1 MADFG
6 RRQRR
11 SREALERLLRRPA
24 FWRKDPPLPV
34 VVVTGPDGSGTEA
47 ARWLT
52 EPFEDHLPFARVPA
66 TGDRTLR
73 QLIELLADEGGRLGE
88 PVSGSFLPAPRF
100 PLVQFALW
108 ALTQRDRPP
117 STWDDTHGEPWPP
130 DPRSGAGRKMFKER
144 LKQWRWDQAQGT
156 GKAVLRSADFFARAA
171 PTWVPAGIVIAL
183 GAGWITDVVG
193 VVQWIA
199 GAAVA
204 IVGTVG
210 QTWLSIRGSIFN
222 RWFKRQ
228 PYITR
233 RPFEKLWAY
242 GLRVA
247 QAPEEDAER
256 LLVHAMFEDLRQ
268 AYRKW
273 PIPWPSWGRGLYCLL
288 VLEAGGPRSAN
299 ARFLNVMRDVIDETG
314 RFVPLVVIVS
324 ASQADSLERRP
335 VAQGSMESFED
346 VASEWRRRRDL
357 RVPPLGMVLRV
368 TDDLP
373 TAPYGPRLI
382 PVRARAWIYWAAV
395 FSLMAAPLAYAR
407 AATLGCGG
415 GLMEEFGQCVGLSD
429 DLGRLRPDP
438 LVRPALERIQ
448 EENARIPADHGR
460 IVTVFFMGPLTR
472 DPLLKSGDQFNGVLG
487 ELAGLHARQRQY
499 NRQSGDW
506 QVRVEF
512 ANVGQDFRSAS
523 YAAEV
528 VEERAERDRGA
539 AAVIGLAWSR
549 KETQEAIRILGRAQ
563 LPMLST
569 TNSAD
574 GTPRVNGDRSSPYFF
589 RMAAPNSAQAKAMR
603 WWLSRGLPGGT
614 GPVPVA
620 KVATLEQR
628 SPDGKDIYSADL
640 TRELHTQLPDLPAAL
655 PFSTRTE
662 LSSQVDAACRNGARI
677 LVYTGRTTFLDT
689 LLDDGEKVCDPST
702 QILAGDEVTVTVAEM
717 RRWSG
722 PRMNFVS
729 LTDIST
735 RIVPGNAAIDE
746 AVGELPKAA
755 ASVTSRVHARLAYD
769 ALLAVTYA
777 LDDLLRQQS
786 GQPGDALDIAAGV
799 HYNLRGLRAGSPVSG
814 ASGAF
819 SFEPGATDHTATPR
833 SLWLFSVSQ
842 TEGIRPHGSCTVISA
857 RVECRSGP

>member
-1 MADFG
+1 M
-6 RRQRR
+6 
-11 SREALERLLRRPA
+11 
-24 FWRKDPPLPV
+24 V
-34 VVVTGPDGSGTEA
+34 VVAGPDGAGTEA

-52 EPFEDHLPFARVPA
+52 EPFEEHLPFARVPA
-66 TGDRTLR
+66 SGDRTLR
-73 QLIELLADEGGRLGE
+73 QLIEMLADEGGRLGE

-100 PLVQFALW
+100 PLVQFVLW
-108 ALTQRDRPP
+108 ALAQRDRRP
-117 STWDDTHGEPWPP
+117 SDWGDTNGEPWPP
-130 DPRSGAGRKMFKER
+130 DPRSGAGRKMFKDR
-144 LKQWRWDQAQGT
+144 LKEWRWDQAQGT

-193 VVQWIA
+193 LVQWIA

-204 IVGTVG
+204 VIGTVG
-210 QTWLSIRGSIFN
+210 QAWLSIRGSIFN

-242 GLRVA
+242 GLRLA

-288 VLEAGGPRSAN
+288 VLEAGGPGSAN
-299 ARFLNVMRDVIDETG
+299 DRFLDVMKDVINETG
-314 RFVPLVVIVS
+314 RFVPLMVIVS
-324 ASQADSLERRP
+324 ADQADPLERRP
-335 VAQGSMESFED
+335 VVQGSVESSED
-346 VASEWRRRRDL
+346 VTAKWRRQRDL
-357 RVPPLGMVLRV
+357 RVPSLGMVLRA

-373 TAPYGPRLI
+373 TASYRPRLM
-382 PVRARAWIYWAAV
+382 PVRARAWIYWAVV
-395 FSLMAAPLAYAR
+395 FSLMVAPLAYVR
-407 AATLGCGG
+407 AAALGCGA
-415 GLMEEFGQCVGLSD
+415 GLREEFGQCVGLSD
-429 DLGRLRPDP
+429 DLSRLRPDP
-438 LVRPALERIQ
+438 LVRPALEKIR
-448 EENARIPADHGR
+448 EENSRIPEDHER
-460 IVTVFFMGPLTR
+460 IVTVFFMGPLTTNPR
-472 DPLLKSGDQFNGVLG
+472 TKAGDQLNGVLG

-512 ANVGQDFRSAS
+512 VNVGQDFRSAS

-528 VEERAERDRGA
+528 VEERAENDRGV

-549 KETQEAIRILGRAQ
+549 RETQEAIRILGRAQ
-563 LPMLST
+563 LPILST

-574 GTPRVNGDRSSPYFF
+574 GTPRVNGGRSSPYFF
-589 RMAAPNSAQAKAMR
+589 RMAAPNSAQAKAIR
-603 WWLSRGLPGGT
+603 WWISRGLPGGT

-640 TRELHTQLPDLPAAL
+640 IQGLRAEMPDLPATL

-662 LSSQVDAACRNGARI
+662 LSSQVDAACRSGARI
-677 LVYTGRTTFLDT
+677 LVYTGRTTFLGT

-702 QILAGDEVTVTVAEM
+702 QILAGDEVTVAVAELS
-717 RRWSG
+717 RWPG

-729 LTDIST
+729 LTDISS
-735 RIVPGNAAIDE
+735 RVVPGNAAIDE
-746 AVGELPKAA
+746 AIGELPEAA

-777 LDDLLRQQS
+777 LDELLRQQ
-786 GQPGDALDIAAGV
+786 PGHPGGTLDVAAGV
-799 HYNLRGLRAGSPVSG
+799 HYNLRGLRAGSPLSG

-842 TEGIRPHGSCTVISA
+842 AEGIRSHGRCTVTSA
-857 RVECRSGP
+857 GVACR